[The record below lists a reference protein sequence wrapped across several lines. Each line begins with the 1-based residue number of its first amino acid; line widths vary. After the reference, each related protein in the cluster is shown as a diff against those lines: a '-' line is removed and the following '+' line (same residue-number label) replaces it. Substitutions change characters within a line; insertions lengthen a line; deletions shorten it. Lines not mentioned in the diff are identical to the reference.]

1 MHVERAVTIGVDVG
15 GTKLCAAAV
24 GRSGRVVALERRPAP
39 RAGYEAAL
47 AAIAEA
53 CAAVRRQTPDEI
65 TGAGVATAAFFD
77 AARETVASST
87 YLGWRDRP
95 LRRDLADRLELP
107 VVVQNDADAAVWGE
121 YVHGAARGEE
131 CVVMAT
137 LGTGIG
143 GGIVL
148 GGRLLTGGHG
158 LGAELGHLQV
168 EPDGRPC
175 GCGARGCLEQ
185 YASGTALTR
194 IAREAGLP
202 VEDPERIDGRLV
214 IRLARAGD
222 ATALAAVHELTR
234 RLGRGLAM
242 VASIVDPTAIILGGG
257 LAEAAPDLLLAPV
270 DAAFRAAATI
280 PRVRRA
286 APVRIGALGNR
297 AGAIG
302 AAALARE
309 LPALVRA

>member
-24 GRSGRVVALERRPAP
+24 DRSGRVIAFARRPAP
-39 RAGYEAAL
+39 RQGYEAAL
-47 AAIAEA
+47 DAIAEI
-53 CAAVRRQTPDEI
+53 CAAVRPTE
-65 TGAGVATAAFFD
+65 TTAVGVATAAFFD
-77 AARETVASST
+77 AARETVAAST
-87 YLGWRDRP
+87 YLGWRGRP
-95 LRRDLADRLELP
+95 LRRDLAERLELP

-121 YVHGAARGEE
+121 YVHGAAQGED

-168 EPDGRPC
+168 DPNGLPC

-185 YASGTALTR
+185 YASGTALAR

-202 VEDPERIDGRLV
+202 DGRSV
-214 IRLARAGD
+214 IEPARAGD
-222 ATALAAVHELTR
+222 AVARQALDEISAW
-234 RLGRGLAM
+234 LGRGLAM
-242 VASIVDPTAIILGGG
+242 VASILDPTLVLLGGG
-257 LAEAAPDLLLAPV
+257 LAEAAPDLLLEPI
-270 DAAFRAAATI
+270 AAALHAHLTI
-280 PRVRRA
+280 PAVRQPP
-286 APVRIGALGNR
+286 PVRIGALGNR

-309 LPALVRA
+309 IPAAVHA